1 MIQAGRIQMIDVFDF
16 FIFFCVRIYT
26 KKRQNSLQNA
36 QMVKKL
42 TDLERKKLEGL
53 LKSMKRQGLHTKKGV
68 S

>member
-1 MIQAGRIQMIDVFDF
+1 MIDAFDF
-16 FIFFCVRIYT
+16 FTFDLSFVNVY